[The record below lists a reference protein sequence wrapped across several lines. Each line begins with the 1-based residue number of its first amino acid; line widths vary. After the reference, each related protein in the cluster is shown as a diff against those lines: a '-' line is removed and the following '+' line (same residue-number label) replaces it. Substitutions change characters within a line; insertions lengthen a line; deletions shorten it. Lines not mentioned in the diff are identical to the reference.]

1 LDDQV
6 SPSSVRTKMV
16 NAAHSPRLLARP
28 LQNQPRHGLWRVR
41 MLEEAVRAQAVDLAP
56 GKAVRG
62 QQ

>member
-1 LDDQV
+1 
-6 SPSSVRTKMV
+6 MV